1 MQIKDL
7 EVSHELGCDEKLA
20 VVGGGNLAGL
30 NTALISVDPG
40 IQAGNAGPSFASPVT
55 NVSIQVPVI
64 TQINTGINLEQ
75 NFDNDVAALIGSV
88 AAVQQ

>member
-7 EVSHELGCDEKLA
+7 EVSRELGCDEKVAL
-20 VVGGGNLAGL
+20 VGGGNLTGV
-30 NTALISVDPG
+30 NTALVSVDPG
-40 IQAGNAGPSFASPVT
+40 IQAGNAGPSFASPVINT
-55 NVSIQVPVI
+55 SIVVPVV
-64 TQINTGINLEQ
+64 TQVNTGINLEQ